1 MQSFRIKIVA
11 LCRRLK
17 DERPYLFLGL
27 HEFRRFRGID
37 RIQEFGHDK
46 GQLFELDGLRDVRV
60 EARFHAFRVDVTEDV
75 GRKCNDGYAAVTMFL
90 LPASN
95 FFARLIAVLVRHM
108 QIALY
113 SD

>member
-1 MQSFRIKIVA
+1 MSGRI
-11 LCRRLK
+11 
-17 DERPYLFLGL
+17 YFLVFMNSG
-27 HEFRRFRGID
+27 G
-37 RIQEFGHDK
+37 
-46 GQLFELDGLRDVRV
+46 FEGSTG
-60 EARFHAFRVDVTEDV
+60 FRVDVTEDV